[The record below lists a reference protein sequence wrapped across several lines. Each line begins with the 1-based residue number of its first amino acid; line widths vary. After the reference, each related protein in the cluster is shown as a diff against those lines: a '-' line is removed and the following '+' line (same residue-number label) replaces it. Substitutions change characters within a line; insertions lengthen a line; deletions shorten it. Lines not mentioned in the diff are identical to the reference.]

1 MFIFFEIMVTHF
13 FIVTLYDCV
22 KNQISFFQLFHIS
35 GDATEYSRHLFR
47 VLDTDNDNMVS
58 WKEVMIGFHH
68 LSPNGDP
75 DQKLKLVYSV
85 SAIDN
90 NIFKY
95 NCRLYVL
102 FFLQMYDIKGD
113 KAVTTDDVK
122 T

>member
-1 MFIFFEIMVTHF
+1 
-13 FIVTLYDCV
+13 
-22 KNQISFFQLFHIS
+22 
-35 GDATEYSRHLFR
+35 
-47 VLDTDNDNMVS
+47 MVS

-85 SAIDN
+85 STIDN

-95 NCRLYVL
+95 NCILYVL